1 MDILYSGIRRII
13 KRAPDELGEA
23 DPKEMTDSQS

>member
-1 MDILYSGIRRII
+1 LNCGIRRII

-23 DPKEMTDSQS
+23 DPKDWSLSRT